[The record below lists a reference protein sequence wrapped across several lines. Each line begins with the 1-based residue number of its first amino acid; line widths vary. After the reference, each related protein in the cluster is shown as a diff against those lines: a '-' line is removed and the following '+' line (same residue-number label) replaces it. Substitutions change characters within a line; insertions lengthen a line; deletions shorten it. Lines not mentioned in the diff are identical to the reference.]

1 MKYSVIIP
9 TMWVPNTFNI
19 QLMDMCI
26 CPEISEIIII
36 NNKVD
41 STPNYS
47 ILSDPKIRMI
57 NQESNI
63 YVNPAWNLGVSLATN
78 EFICLLN
85 DDILFDTS
93 VFDFLSDKFSDTIG
107 MFAINMYDNSSTL
120 HLTRAERVV
129 AGFGCM
135 MFFHKNS
142 YVPIPDPLKIMYGD
156 NFMFHEMGKFS
167 NKEIVLINGVS
178 NNRVTSITCHTLQD
192 SDDVATLRTNN
203 PDSISSIEF
212 RYWKQYITSNHVL
225 RSHYSD
231 SLIDIKPCH
240 IYIGL

>member
-142 YVPIPDPLKIMYGD
+142 YVNIPDQLKILYGD
-156 NFMFHEMGKFS
+156 DFLFYNNISRG
-167 NKEIVLINGVS
+167 NYLINGLHNNQAVS
-178 NNRVTSITCHTLQD
+178 ATCCSDLNTKNPKLPEITK
-192 SDDVATLRTNN
+192 
-203 PDSISSIEF
+203 IENEWWINYEHNIF
-212 RYWKQYITSNHVL
+212 YRK
-225 RSHYSD
+225 
-231 SLIDIKPCH
+231 
-240 IYIGL
+240 